1 MQSARNLPEKTMPT
15 ILWRFIIREISDL
28 SDIEVEEEKE
38 PDALVVQSW

>member
-1 MQSARNLPEKTMPT
+1 MPT
-15 ILWRFIIREISDL
+15 ILWRFIIIEISDL